1 MWTALLEFS
10 FLVPALSGCLKIGFK
25 KETLKADFFKKGDA
39 FMFEHV
45 EEKNRNLTLIIVS
58 FSDESTWFGGREK
71 QGNSQ
76 KSRFSP

>member
-1 MWTALLEFS
+1 
-10 FLVPALSGCLKIGFK
+10 
-25 KETLKADFFKKGDA
+25 
-39 FMFEHV
+39 MFEHV